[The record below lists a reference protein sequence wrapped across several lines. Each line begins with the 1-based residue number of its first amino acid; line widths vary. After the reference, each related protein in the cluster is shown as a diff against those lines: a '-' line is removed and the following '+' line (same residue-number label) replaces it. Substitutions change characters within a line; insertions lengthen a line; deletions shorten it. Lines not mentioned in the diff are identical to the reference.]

1 VRRVPFARPV
11 DWQAGARIAADHLAA
26 GGIVAYPTETVYGL
40 GCTLDPAP
48 LERLARLKDRRGDQP
63 FLLVV
68 PSADD
73 VADLRWTAEARR
85 LAETFWPGPLTL
97 ALADPDDRYPSE
109 VRSPEGTVAVRVS
122 PHPAVAALLDAVGR
136 PLTSTSANA
145 PGAAPARDPEAAA
158 AAVTALG
165 GGEDVLLL
173 NGGALP
179 PSKPSTIVDCSV
191 ESPRVIRIG
200 AVSPGDLEG
209 HGLQL

>member
-1 VRRVPFARPV
+1 MRRLPFARAA
-11 DWQAGARIAADHLAA
+11 DREASARIATDHLAA

-68 PSADD
+68 RSADD

-97 ALADPDDRYPSE
+97 ALADPDGRYPPE
-109 VRSPEGTVAVRVS
+109 VRSQEGTVAVRVS
-122 PHPAVAALLDAVGR
+122 PHPAVAALLEAMGR

-145 PGAAPARDPEAAA
+145 PGAAPARDPEAAV

-165 GGEDVLLL
+165 GNEEVVLLD
-173 NGGALP
+173 GGALP

-191 ESPRVIRIG
+191 EPPRVIRIG
-200 AVSPGDLEG
+200 AISPGDLEA
-209 HGLQL
+209 HDLQL